1 MRIRTAIVFVVLGTC
16 LFINLFM
23 SSASSRTLQEGS
35 VRWGVPVDGLQ
46 MSISAVGSNNLD
58 NPKFEVVMRN
68 AGERDVTLN
77 LGYMLGNG
85 KVQLPQNISLNVS
98 DALGRTRKLEFFDR
112 RYPAVAGRL
121 DDYIVPLRAGSSY
134 TLMLSL
140 NQFWSPGTNEFEL
153 KLFPGKNH
161 ITAQFEGGGAKTSN
175 LDVPGLKLINFWL
188 GNLQSNV
195 LVIDR

>member
-134 TLMLSL
+134 TL
-140 NQFWSPGTNEFEL
+140 
-153 KLFPGKNH
+153 
-161 ITAQFEGGGAKTSN
+161 AKS
-175 LDVPGLKLINFWL
+175 
-188 GNLQSNV
+188 QSV
-195 LVIDR
+195 LVARHKRVWVEVVSGKESHHGSVRRRRREDKQLGCARAQVNAFLVG